1 MSSIQFSGPAHA
13 GRLKGKIA
21 FITGIAGGQGRAAAL
36 LFARA
41 GATVVGCDINAEGA
55 DETARLARSD
65 GNQVISFGSVDLSN
79 VEAATDWIERGVTQ
93 VGGIDV
99 LYNNASKPI
108 FGPIGRISPADWSFT
123 LRNELDLLLWTT
135 QAAWP
140 HLIRRGGGCII
151 NTASIAGILGSAD
164 TPFAAHVAAKGGV
177 IAFTRQ
183 IAAEGAPYRIRANT
197 ISPGTVA
204 TPALRGAVKDGTVT
218 KLAMPL
224 GRLGRPEDIAYLALY
239 LASDEAQWMTA
250 SDIVIDGGV
259 HGFTAVPQTEVSL
272 DMFD

>member
-1 MSSIQFSGPAHA
+1 MPLTPSSAPAHA
-13 GRLKGKIA
+13 GRLSGKIA
-21 FITGIAGGQGRAAAL
+21 FITGIASGQGRAAAL
-36 LFARA
+36 LFARE
-41 GATVVGCDINAEGA
+41 GAIVVGCDINAEAA
-55 DETARLARSD
+55 DETVRLARAE
-65 GNQVISFGSVDLSN
+65 GNQVISFGPVDLSDA
-79 VEAATDWIERGVTQ
+79 ESATNWIERGVMEF
-93 VGGIDV
+93 GGIDI

-108 FGPIGRISPADWSFT
+108 FGPIGRISPSDWSFT

-140 HLIRRGGGCII
+140 HLIRRGGGAII
-151 NTASIAGILGSAD
+151 NTASIAGVRGDVD

-183 IAAEGAPYRIRANT
+183 IAAEGASHRIRANT
-197 ISPGTVA
+197 ITPGQIA
-204 TPALRGAVKDGTVT
+204 TPALRGAVQEGAVT
-218 KLAMPL
+218 RLPMPL

-239 LASDEAQWMTA
+239 LASDEAEWMTG

-259 HGFTAVPQTEVSL
+259 CGFTGVPLTEVSL